1 MTPSSRTASPNN
13 RLALINLRLLFF
25 LPPNTRF
32 NRRFRGLALK
42 GSAPKFKLC
51 EIVRLITTP
60 IVIDDWGNSQF
71 LQIPTK
77 LTVLANDANL
87 INELAKLIENENV
100 AFLVAGQPRT
110 LEGRETD
117 QTRTTLKTV
126 DFLRQE
132 LNLPIYLQDEAGT
145 SLKAEEELRNNHKNY
160 LRSDIDQL
168 SAVYILEDFMN
179 DHRGGK
185 NLD

>member
-1 MTPSSRTASPNN
+1 MMQQPQTSVLGLDIGNVRIGVARASWPD
-13 RLALINLRLLFF
+13 
-25 LPPNTRF
+25 
-32 NRRFRGLALK
+32 G
-42 GSAPKFKLC
+42 
-51 EIVRLITTP
+51 
-60 IVIDDWGNSQF
+60 
-71 LQIPTK
+71 IPTK